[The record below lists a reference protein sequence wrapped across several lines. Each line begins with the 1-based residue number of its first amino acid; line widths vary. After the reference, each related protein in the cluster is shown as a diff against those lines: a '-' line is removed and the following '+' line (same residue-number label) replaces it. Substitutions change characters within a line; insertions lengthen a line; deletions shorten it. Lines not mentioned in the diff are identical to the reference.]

1 MYLVDTNVLS
11 EVRRKTPAAMSWM
24 ASVDP
29 TAIYISVISLGEIM
43 KGAEMQMHRDPQFS
57 RRLLHWLD
65 GLHEAYDNRILPITL
80 DIAFAWGRIAA
91 GRSRSAPDALL
102 GATAR
107 IHDLTLVTRNVRDF
121 WDIPIAVLNPW
132 DPDPALPGR

>member
-11 EVRRKTPAAMSWM
+11 EVRRKTPAAMSWI

-43 KGAEMQMHRDPQFS
+43 KGAEMQMDRDPLFS
-57 RRLLHWLD
+57 RRLLNWLD
-65 GLHEAYDNRILPITL
+65 QLHEAYDDRILPVSL
-80 DIAFAWGRIAA
+80 DIALAWGRIAA

-107 IHDLTLVTRNVRDF
+107 IHNLILVTRNVRDF
-121 WDIPIAVLNPW
+121 WDLPIAVFNPW
-132 DPDPALPGR
+132 EP

>member
-43 KGAEMQMHRDPQFS
+43 KGAEMQMDRDPLFS
-57 RRLLHWLD
+57 RRLLNWLD
-65 GLHEAYDNRILPITL
+65 QLHEAYDDRILPVSL
-80 DIAFAWGRIAA
+80 DIALGWGRIAA

-107 IHDLTLVTRNVRDF
+107 SHNLILVTRNVRDF
-121 WDIPIAVLNPW
+121 WDLPIAVFNPW
-132 DPDPALPGR
+132 DP

>member
-43 KGAEMQMHRDPQFS
+43 KGAEMQMDRDPLFS
-57 RRLLHWLD
+57 RRLLNWLD
-65 GLHEAYDNRILPITL
+65 QLHEAYDDRILPVSL
-80 DIAFAWGRIAA
+80 DIALAWGRIAA
-91 GRSRSAPDALL
+91 GRSCSTPDALL

-107 IHDLTLVTRNVRDF
+107 NHNLVLVTRNIRDF
-121 WDIPIAVLNPW
+121 WDLPIAVFNPW
-132 DPDPALPGR
+132 DP

>member
-43 KGAEMQMHRDPQFS
+43 KGAEMQMDRDPLFS

-65 GLHEAYDNRILPITL
+65 QLHEAYDDRILPVSL
-80 DIAFAWGRIAA
+80 DIALAWGRIAA

-107 IHDLTLVTRNVRDF
+107 NHNLILVTRNIRDF
-121 WDIPIAVLNPW
+121 WDLPIAVFNPW
-132 DPDPALPGR
+132 DP

>member
-24 ASVDP
+24 ASIDP
-29 TAIYISVISLGEIM
+29 TAIYISVISLGEII
-43 KGAEMQMHRDPQFS
+43 KGAEMQMDRDPLFL
-57 RRLLHWLD
+57 RRLLNWLD
-65 GLHEAYDNRILPITL
+65 QLHEAYDDRIVPVSL
-80 DIAFAWGRIAA
+80 DIALAWGRIAA

-107 IHDLTLVTRNVRDF
+107 IHNLILVTRNVRDF
-121 WDIPIAVLNPW
+121 WDIPIAVFNPW
-132 DPDPALPGR
+132 EP